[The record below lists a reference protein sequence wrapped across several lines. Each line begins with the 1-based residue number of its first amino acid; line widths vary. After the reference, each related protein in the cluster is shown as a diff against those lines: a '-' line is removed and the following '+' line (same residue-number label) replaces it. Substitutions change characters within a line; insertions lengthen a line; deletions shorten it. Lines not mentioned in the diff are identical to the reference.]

1 MSDPRTGEH
10 RTGTLR
16 TATGNLRRSLAVYA
30 AAEPTLHLL
39 VFLGSSSRGDA
50 GGTADFEIGYI
61 AEPEFDARTFQQLA
75 ASVLD
80 REKVSMANLRRA
92 PTTAFRAAREGALVF
107 ERTPN
112 SFAEFRERAIHNWC
126 ELAPVLNAVYD
137 RIEAPART
145 APR

>member
-1 MSDPRTGEH
+1 MSDQQP
-10 RTGTLR
+10 
-16 TATGNLRRSLAVYA
+16 TGNVRESLAVYA
-30 AAEPTLHLL
+30 AAEPTLRLL

-50 GGTADFEIGYI
+50 GGRADFEIGYV
-61 AEPEFDARTFQQLA
+61 ADAGFDARTFQQLA

-80 REKVSMANLRRA
+80 LEIIAVANLLRS

-112 SFAEFRERAIHNWC
+112 AFAEFRERTIHNWC

-137 RIEAPART
+137 RLETPSPPSGSR
-145 APR
+145 